1 MVGIQDWFRLNAVRD
16 AAFALFA
23 ALALALG
30 CDASGG
36 SQDAAPDAT
45 PDGARVVAVSM
56 EDCAGSEGC
65 AFSPSD
71 FVFETG
77 ETVRFKLTSENE
89 FHTFT
94 VPDLGVDEM
103 VNARAT
109 RHLDVAFDRPG
120 EYALI
125 CVPHEALG
133 MVGTI
138 AVR

>member
-1 MVGIQDWFRLNAVRD
+1 MLSVRVRAVI
-16 AAFALFA
+16 FALA
-23 ALALALG
+23 ISIALALG
-30 CDASGG
+30 CSAAGG
-36 SQDAAPDAT
+36 SQDAAPL
-45 PDGARVVAVSM
+45 DGARVVAVSM

-77 ETVRFKLTSENE
+77 ETVRFSLTSENE

-103 VNARAT
+103 VNARET
-109 RHLDVAFDRPG
+109 RHLDVTFDRPG

-133 MVGTI
+133 MIGTI

>member
-1 MVGIQDWFRLNAVRD
+1 MNAVRD
-16 AAFALFA
+16 AVFALFA
-23 ALALALG
+23 AFALALG
-30 CDASGG
+30 CSAAGG
-36 SQDAAPDAT
+36 SQDAAPDA
-45 PDGARVVAVSM
+45 PPSGARAVSVSM

-65 AFSPSD
+65 AFLPSD

-77 ETVRFKLTSENE
+77 ETVRFSLTSENE

-94 VPDLGVDEM
+94 IPDLGIDEM
-103 VNARAT
+103 VNARET
-109 RHLDVAFDRPG
+109 RFLDIAFDRPG

>member
-1 MVGIQDWFRLNAVRD
+1 MLSVRVRAVI
-16 AAFALFA
+16 FALA
-23 ALALALG
+23 ISIALALG
-30 CDASGG
+30 CSAAGG
-36 SQDAAPDAT
+36 SQDDAPDA
-45 PDGARVVAVSM
+45 PPSGARVVSVSM

-65 AFSPSD
+65 AFRPSD

-77 ETVRFKLTSENE
+77 ETVRFSLTSENE

-94 VPDLGVDEM
+94 VPDLGIDEM
-103 VNARAT
+103 VNARET
-109 RHLDVAFDRPG
+109 RYLDVVFDRPG

>member
-1 MVGIQDWFRLNAVRD
+1 MPPVRVR
-16 AAFALFA
+16 ALASALFA

-30 CDASGG
+30 CSAAGG
-36 SQDAAPDAT
+36 SQDAAPDAP

-77 ETVRFKLTSENE
+77 ETVRFSLTSENE

-103 VNARAT
+103 VNARET
-109 RHLDVAFDRPG
+109 RHLDVTFDRPG

-133 MVGTI
+133 MTGTI
-138 AVR
+138 TIR

>member
-1 MVGIQDWFRLNAVRD
+1 MSPSASVR
-16 AAFALFA
+16 ALAFALFA
-23 ALALALG
+23 SALFAALG
-30 CDASGG
+30 CSAGVP
-36 SQDAAPDAT
+36 QDAAPDPP
-45 PDGARVVAVSM
+45 PDGARVVSVSM
-56 EDCAGSEGC
+56 EDCVGSEDC

-77 ETVRFKLTSENE
+77 ETVRFRLAAESE

-94 VPDLGVDEM
+94 VPDLGIDEM
-103 VNARAT
+103 VNARET
-109 RHLDVAFDRPG
+109 RRLDVTFDRPG

>member
-1 MVGIQDWFRLNAVRD
+1 MPPVRARVLASALF
-16 AAFALFA
+16 AAFALA
-23 ALALALG
+23 AG
-30 CDASGG
+30 CSAAGG
-36 SQDAAPDAT
+36 SQDAAPDA
-45 PDGARVVAVSM
+45 PPSGARVVAVSM

-77 ETVRFKLTSENE
+77 ETVRFSLTSENE

-103 VNARAT
+103 VNARET
-109 RHLDVAFDRPG
+109 RHLDVAFDQPG

-133 MVGTI
+133 MIGTI

>member
-1 MVGIQDWFRLNAVRD
+1 MSPSASVR
-16 AAFALFA
+16 ALASALLA

-30 CDASGG
+30 CSAGVP
-36 SQDAAPDAT
+36 QDAAQEP
-45 PDGARVVAVSM
+45 PPEGARVVAVSM
-56 EDCAGSEGC
+56 EDCAGSVGC

-77 ETVRFKLTSENE
+77 ETVRFRLAAESE

-94 VPDLGVDEM
+94 VPDLGIDEM
-103 VNARAT
+103 VNARETRFLDAT
-109 RHLDVAFDRPG
+109 FDRPG